1 MRGVPEHPRRRG
13 HRRRRRRGP
22 LRPRGRVA
30 DVARVQLAGTRR
42 SGVRRTLRRRP
53 HRPSR
58 RRGLLEPRRRAPQRR
73 VDDRPGAVL
82 RDVARHG
89 PHVANARHRP
99 NLQDHLVVTEAEG
112 RMAPVNSRA
121 AKPLAAAAIAQL
133 ESDGVATLIGT
144 VVSSAGLTH
153 AKTIPL
159 RKMGAFADPG
169 LGASPVWHV
178 FTIDQ
183 TGIAL
188 GGDLSVVGDQRIRID
203 LGALRILGDGLAWA
217 PGAFYGQDGEPD
229 PYCSRGALGR
239 IERRL
244 ADAGFTALVG
254 HEMEFLLVGP
264 DGSRLPAHLWA
275 QYGLAGVLE
284 YEGFVRDVTDA
295 ATSSGVSIEQ
305 FHPEYGVNQF
315 EISLTPQSPVAAAD
329 QLMLI
334 RMIVGRAARRHG
346 LRVSLSPVPF
356 AGSVGSGAHQHF
368 SLQKNNKSLFSDGPG
383 ARGMTPEGESAVAG
397 VVAGLAEAE
406 GVLCGS
412 ILSGLRMQPGHWS
425 GAYVCWGTENREA
438 AVRFLVGG
446 SSNPLGA
453 NVEVKVIDP
462 SANPY
467 FATAT
472 ILGLAF
478 DGIERKLTLPPE
490 TAVDPS
496 TLTDE
501 QRADAAVTLLPTGQA
516 EAVDALDGSARIR
529 GILGDQ
535 AVDAIVAVRRYE
547 HETYGELGPDELAD
561 KFRLAWSV

>member
-1 MRGVPEHPRRRG
+1 M
-13 HRRRRRRGP
+13 
-22 LRPRGRVA
+22 
-30 DVARVQLAGTRR
+30 
-42 SGVRRTLRRRP
+42 
-53 HRPSR
+53 
-58 RRGLLEPRRRAPQRR
+58 GL
-73 VDDRPGAVL
+73 VI
-82 RDVARHG
+82 
-89 PHVANARHRP
+89 
-99 NLQDHLVVTEAEG
+99 
-112 RMAPVNSRA
+112 SRA

-144 VVSSAGLTH
+144 VVNSAGLTH

-183 TGIAL
+183 TGIAFGDNL
-188 GGDLSVVGDQRIRID
+188 GVVGDQRIRID

-217 PGAFYGQDGEPD
+217 PGAFYDQDGEPD
-229 PYCSRGALGR
+229 PYCSRGALSR
-239 IERRL
+239 IEHRL
-244 ADAGFTALVG
+244 ADAGIAALVG

-264 DGSRLPAHLWA
+264 DGGRLPAHMWA

-284 YEGFVRDVTDA
+284 YEGFVRDVTDS

-315 EISLTPQSPVAAAD
+315 EISLNPQPPVAAAD
-329 QLMLI
+329 QLLLI
-334 RMIVGRAARRHG
+334 RMIVGRVARRYG

-368 SLQKNNKSLFSDGPG
+368 SLQKDDQPLFSDGSG

-397 VVAGLAEAE
+397 VVAGLPEAE

-462 SANPY
+462 SSNPY
-467 FATAT
+467 FASAT
-472 ILGLAF
+472 ILGLAL

-490 TAVDPS
+490 TTVDPS
-496 TLTDE
+496 TLTDK
-501 QRADAAVTLLPTGQA
+501 QRTDSGVTLLPTSQA
-516 EAVDALDGSARIR
+516 EALDALDGSALIR
-529 GILGDQ
+529 GILGDP

-547 HETYGELGPDELAD
+547 LETYGDLGEDELAD

>member
-1 MRGVPEHPRRRG
+1 M
-13 HRRRRRRGP
+13 
-22 LRPRGRVA
+22 A
-30 DVARVQLAGTRR
+30 T
-42 SGVRRTLRRRP
+42 
-53 HRPSR
+53 
-58 RRGLLEPRRRAPQRR
+58 
-73 VDDRPGAVL
+73 
-82 RDVARHG
+82 
-89 PHVANARHRP
+89 
-99 NLQDHLVVTEAEG
+99 VT
-112 RMAPVNSRA
+112 SRA
-121 AKPLAAAAIAQL
+121 AKPLAAAAIAQF

-144 VVSSAGLTH
+144 VVNPAGLTH
-153 AKTIPL
+153 AKTVPL

-178 FTIDQ
+178 FAIDQ
-183 TGIAL
+183 TGIVF
-188 GGDLSVVGDQRIRID
+188 GEIIGVVGDQRIRID

-217 PGAFYGQDGEPD
+217 PGAFFDQDGEPD
-229 PYCSRGALGR
+229 PYCSRGALDR

-244 ADAGFTALVG
+244 ADAEIDALVG
-254 HEMEFLLVGP
+254 HEMEFLVVGP

-284 YEGFVRDVTDA
+284 FEGFVRDVTNA

-305 FHPEYGVNQF
+305 FHPEYGLNQF
-315 EISLTPQSPVAAAD
+315 EISLTPQSPIAAAD
-329 QLMLI
+329 QLLLMRI
-334 RMIVGRAARRHG
+334 IIGRVARKYG
-346 LRVSLSPVPF
+346 MRVSLSPVPF

-368 SLQKNNKSLFSDGPG
+368 SLIKKDAPLFSGG
-383 ARGMTPEGESAVAG
+383 TGERGMTPEGESAVAG
-397 VVAGLAEAE
+397 LVAGLPEAQ

-467 FATAT
+467 FASAT
-472 ILGLAF
+472 ILGLAL
-478 DGIERKLTLPPE
+478 DGIEQKLSLPPE

-496 TLTDE
+496 TLTDA
-501 QRADAAVTLLPTGQA
+501 QRADAGITLLSTSQA
-516 EAVDALDGSARIR
+516 EALSALDGSARVR
-529 GILGDQ
+529 GILGDP

-547 HETYGELGPDELAD
+547 QETYGHLGEEELSD
-561 KFRLAWSV
+561 KFRMAWSL